1 MKLEDSLRK
10 STSIYEDGKGRTD
23 PDGIGF
29 RSRECEVCVWCVCI
43 SVCVHVY
50 AHTPAH
56 FKES

>member
-10 STSIYEDGKGRTD
+10 STSLYEGEKGRTD
-23 PDGIGF
+23 PDGTGF
-29 RSRECEVCVWCVCI
+29 RSRECEVCAWCVRI

-50 AHTPAH
+50 AHMPVH